1 MSTVP
6 PKDEQPNFTDDEVE
20 ASRAPLLEHLTE
32 LRSRLIKS
40 IIALSVAS
48 IVCFFFAEH
57 IYDFLLAPFARMAEG
72 IRGTQLEL
80 IFTGPMEF
88 FFAKL
93 KLAVFA
99 GIFLSFPV
107 MAWQVYRFVAPGLY
121 KEERGAF
128 WPYLVFAPLLFVLGA
143 TFVYFLML
151 PMLARFAVSQE
162 QIESSVATIKLLP
175 RVSEYL
181 SLVMALMLAFGLS
194 FQLPVI
200 LSLLGRIGIVSSDAL
215 AKGRKYAIV
224 AILAFAAFFT
234 PPDVISQV
242 LLTVPVLFLYEVSI
256 WCVKLIEKKQAEQDA
271 EAEAKS

>member
-1 MSTVP
+1 MNKVP
-6 PKDEQPNFTDDEVE
+6 PKDEQPDFTDDEVE

-40 IIALSVAS
+40 LIALSVAS

-72 IRGTQLEL
+72 VRGAPLEL

-99 GIFLSFPV
+99 GIFISFPV

-224 AILAFAAFFT
+224 GILAFAAFFT

-242 LLTVPVLFLYEVSI
+242 LLTVPVLCLYEISI
-256 WCVKLIEKKQAEQDA
+256 WCVKLIEKKKAEQDA
-271 EAEAKS
+271 EAES